1 MRERERMK
9 KGVIVCW
16 GMGIEPQVFREETQE
31 RSGDGRGDTE
41 VRTKEEVGGE

>member
-1 MRERERMK
+1 MK